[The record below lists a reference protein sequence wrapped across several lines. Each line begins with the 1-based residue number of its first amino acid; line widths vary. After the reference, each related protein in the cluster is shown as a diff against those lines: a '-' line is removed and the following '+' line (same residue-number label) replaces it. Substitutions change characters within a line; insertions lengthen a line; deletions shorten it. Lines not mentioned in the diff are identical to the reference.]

1 MRIATYL
8 GIAGTAMALSLSALA
23 KDTQPNSDAAQLV
36 AATADLQTNIDA
48 KKAKAGDVVTARLT
62 QSVRLADGEELHRNT
77 LLIGHIDQVEAAEN
91 KGFSTIA
98 LTFDKAQPK
107 NGQPI
112 AIKSTIVG
120 VYPNGTAVVPPDL
133 NPKLQ
138 VTQEPSGAHGYSL
151 TSDVQGSNSGVLK
164 EEGKNIRLQGG
175 TEFEF
180 AVAHTAAESTA
191 SGN

>member
-1 MRIATYL
+1 LAISFS
-8 GIAGTAMALSLSALA
+8 AMA
-23 KDTQPNSDAAQLV
+23 KDTQSSTDAGQLV

-48 KKAKAGDVVTARLT
+48 KNAKVGDVVTARLT
-62 QSVRLADGEELHRNT
+62 QSVRIPGGEELHRNT
-77 LLIGHIDQVEAAEN
+77 MLIGHIDQVETAEN
-91 KGFSTIA
+91 KGVSRIV

-133 NPKLQ
+133 NSKLQ
-138 VTQEPSGAHGYSL
+138 IEQDPSSAHGYML

-164 EEGKNIRLQGG
+164 ADGKNVHLQGG
-175 TEFEF
+175 TELEF
-180 AVAHTAAESTA
+180 AVARTAGDSS